1 MPGGMGSPSPP
12 LIALNL
18 LGTVVHAGGSLVVAL
33 LLFFLTRSMRQ
44 DYFTLW
50 ARAWAFLALAQC
62 CLLVAFILGPIGQ
75 PFEVVYF
82 VSEWLFV
89 FFMVAGLR
97 VRAGATPPRWS
108 RAAAMPLTVAIGAAV
123 LLSGRHP
130 DFRFRFIP
138 QALVLALSFAG
149 ALGYSVRLRHR
160 EGTTPGRRIV
170 TAALAVLTLHSGQY
184 VLAQTRTPGGGAASL
199 ADWSVLAPILDLLLQ
214 TILAFALITLATE
227 DLHQDIEHANLAL
240 RRNRDRRAVN
250 GPADVLTEALNRHA
264 FVAFAAEARGEP
276 APAPGGSV
284 VVVDL
289 DDRKSINERF
299 GHAAGDKAIRS
310 LARAIRAVVRA
321 DDLVYRWGGDEF
333 LVVLPGVAPDEAQR
347 RFARFDEALRGQGAL
362 EGGGEVSASWG
373 IAAYSPDQPVGEA
386 VEVADR
392 VLSDHKSAR
401 RAREVGESGTA

>member
-1 MPGGMGSPSPP
+1 MDSTSSP
-12 LIALNL
+12 LIALSQV
-18 LGTVVHAGGSLVVAL
+18 GTMVHAGGSLVVAL
-33 LLFFLTRSMRQ
+33 WLLVLARSMSQ

-50 ARAWAFLALAQC
+50 ARAWTFLALAQC
-62 CLLVAFILGPIGQ
+62 FLLGAFVLGPIGQ

-97 VRAGATPPRWS
+97 VRAGAMPPRWS
-108 RAAAMPLTVAIGAAV
+108 RAAAIPLTVAIGVAV

-138 QALVLALSFAG
+138 EAFVLALSFAG

-184 VLAQTRTPGGGAASL
+184 ALAQARTSEGGAASL
-199 ADWSVLAPILDLLLQ
+199 ADWSAFAPIFDLLLQ
-214 TILAFALITLATE
+214 TFLAFGLITLATE
-227 DLHQDIEHANLAL
+227 DLHQDLEQANRAL
-240 RRNRDRRAVN
+240 RSTRDRRAVT
-250 GPADVLTEALNRHA
+250 GQTEVLTEALNRHA

-276 APAPGGSV
+276 APARGGSV

-289 DDRKSINERF
+289 DDLKAINERL

-333 LVVLPGVAPDEAQR
+333 LVVLPGVAPEEAER
-347 RFARFDEALRGQGAL
+347 RFARFDEALRSQGAQ
-362 EGGGEVSASWG
+362 GSGGEVTASWG

-386 VEVADR
+386 VEFADR

-401 RAREVGESGTA
+401 SVREVGESGPA